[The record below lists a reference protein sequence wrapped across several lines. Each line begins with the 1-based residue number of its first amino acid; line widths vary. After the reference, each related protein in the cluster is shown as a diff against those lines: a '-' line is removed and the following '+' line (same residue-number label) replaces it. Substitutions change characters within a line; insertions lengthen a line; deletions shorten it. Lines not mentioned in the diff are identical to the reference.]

1 MKKLL
6 FVCMGN
12 ICRSPAA
19 EGAMRS
25 LVDKEGLASQIICDS
40 AGTIGY
46 HVGAPP
52 DHRMTEHALNRGL
65 KLQHAARKFIKADF
79 ERFDYILAMDKS
91 NYRDILSLDLEGK
104 YSQKVFMMTDFCR
117 SIKADEVPD
126 PYYGGATGFELV
138 LDIVCDGAQ
147 GLLEKVKKEL

>member
-25 LVDKEGLASQIICDS
+25 LVDKANLAKEILCDS

-52 DHRMTEHALNRGL
+52 DARMTEHAKRRGL
-65 KLQHAARKFIKADF
+65 LLQHAARKFVKADF

-91 NYRDILSLDLEGK
+91 NYRDILSLDTEGK
-104 YSQKVFMMTDFCR
+104 YQQKVFMMTDFCQTL
-117 SIKADEVPD
+117 SVDEVPD
-126 PYYGGATGFELV
+126 PYYGGGQGFELV
-138 LDIVCDGAQ
+138 LDIVCDAAQ
-147 GLLEKVKKEL
+147 GLFEKIKKEL